1 MNQTPIIAGFHP
13 DPSVCT
19 VDGTFYLANSTFEYA
34 PGVPIHSSTDFR
46 EWALIGHALQTPG
59 QLPLAA
65 TGPSGGIFAP
75 TLRHHAGRFWMIT
88 TNVADTQGQVLVSA
102 EDAAGPWSEAIRIPG
117 IEGID
122 PDIAWDPDGRC
133 LVTFASR
140 GGIQQVEIDPHTG
153 ELLSPFR
160 SLWSGTGGKF
170 PEGPHIF
177 QRGEYWYL
185 LIAEGGTER
194 GHAVTI
200 ARGPSPSGPFEGN
213 PHNPILT
220 RRGSSSPVQSTGHSD
235 IVEIGEDEWA
245 IVYLGVRPRG
255 SSPEWHVLG
264 RESFASELH
273 WVDDW
278 PVVGEPISPVASPS
292 VENLRVGDPLPATWI
307 GVEEF
312 PDRIVTVGET
322 GWTLSAADGV
332 DRFVGRRQDR
342 LYCSVRA
349 RLDLDGEAALAIRI
363 DQKHQF
369 RMELESGRVRSV
381 LVVGG
386 HRIQLDE
393 RAFPQGGELVI
404 RATPM
409 EGGIFDTTRGPDC
422 IVGGLVSDGVF
433 VETARVDG
441 RYVSTEVAGGMTGRV
456 IGVSAVRGRVTLES
470 FSYVGADDWTDG
482 APS

>member
-1 MNQTPIIAGFHP
+1 
-13 DPSVCT
+13 
-19 VDGTFYLANSTFEYA
+19 
-34 PGVPIHSSTDFR
+34 
-46 EWALIGHALQTPG
+46 
-59 QLPLAA
+59 
-65 TGPSGGIFAP
+65 
-75 TLRHHAGRFWMIT
+75 
-88 TNVADTQGQVLVSA
+88 
-102 EDAAGPWSEAIRIPG
+102 
-117 IEGID
+117 
-122 PDIAWDPDGRC
+122 
-133 LVTFASR
+133 
-140 GGIQQVEIDPHTG
+140 
-153 ELLSPFR
+153 
-160 SLWSGTGGKF
+160 SGTGGKF

-200 ARGPSPSGPFEGN
+200 ARGPSPMGPFEGN
-213 PHNPILT
+213 PRNPILT
-220 RRGSSSPVQSTGHSD
+220 HRGSSSPVQSTGHSD
-235 IVEIGEDEWA
+235 IVEIGADEWA

-278 PVVGEPISPVASPS
+278 PVVGEPISPVASPR
-292 VENLRVGDPLPATWI
+292 VENLRVGNPLPATWI

-322 GWTLSAADGV
+322 GWTLSAAEGI

-393 RAFPQGGELVI
+393 RAFPQGGGLVI

-409 EGGIFDTTRGPDC
+409 DGGIFDTTRGPDC
-422 IVGGLVSDGVF
+422 IVGGFVSNGVF

-456 IGVSAVRGRVTLES
+456 IGVSAVRGRVTLKD
-470 FSYVGADDWTDG
+470 FSYAGADDWTDVSE
-482 APS
+482 AFAS